1 MKQHKPIIT
10 YQNESTVINFTGIQ
24 NIVNPY
30 ATIRLQVKKNPKAT
44 KIELSIDLLPTDPG
58 ANWAQGIVVAYVQP
72 GHTVGMLG
80 DEQYFYDLL
89 ISRSGV
95 KNYDYY
101 GSFKLIGTITRD
113 GDVSDPTQVQ
123 SILAMLAS
131 TNTGLGAWLIGVDAS
146 YWTTIL
152 GSPNLILERCLRW
165 LRENK
170 LSKLNPF
177 AGQRLLKSGATDL
190 DVVETGITIDNQDN
204 VTGVRNLSLID
215 QPANATHATRRD
227 WVESEIATRLD
238 VAINALVNGSP
249 GALDTL
255 QELAN
260 AMGND
265 PHFAT
270 TVLNALATKIPIAEK
285 GVANG
290 VATLGQDGLI
300 IPSQIPPSAASVTS
314 VNGQTGV
321 VVIPVPVVSVN
332 GQTGAI
338 TIDTIPL
345 GCVVEDPFDQL
356 DSTRYKVIN
365 SQAISR
371 TTYSALWNLVNRTVA
386 SITPATDRI
395 NVTAHGC
402 VEGQL
407 VKFSFTGGGIT
418 ALTNYYVRN
427 PTANDFQISATA
439 TGTIID
445 LTSSQAGTM
454 LVNAEYGFGD
464 GSTTFNIPDRRGLF
478 ARNAG
483 VHGTRNKMAGGNY
496 DGGAVG
502 YAGQDQI
509 PDHAHAITYNNVYG
523 IGGGAGGYWFGS
535 GGTGAFYVSIAMYG
549 PIANGANGTPRLG
562 NETTPAY
569 VAVKYK
575 VRVA

>member
-190 DVVETGITIDNQDN
+190 DVLETGITIDTQNN
-204 VTGVRNLSLID
+204 ITGVPSLSIV
-215 QPANATHATRRD
+215 NAPTNADHATRRD
-227 WVESEIATRLD
+227 WVESEMSVRIQA
-238 VAINALVNGSP
+238 AINGLVNGSP
-249 GALDTL
+249 ETADTFREIFEML
-255 QELAN
+255 N
-260 AMGND
+260 SD

-270 TVLNALATKIPIAEK
+270 TIFSALATKIPIVEK

-290 VATLGQDGLI
+290 VATLGSDGLV
-300 IPSQIPPSAASVTS
+300 PSSQLPPSAASVTS

-321 VVIPVPVVSVN
+321 VVIPTPVVSVN

-356 DSTRYKVIN
+356 DPSKYKIPN
-365 SQAISR
+365 GQTILR
-371 TTYSALWNLVNRTVA
+371 TGIYATFWNLVHKNITGITA
-386 SITPATDRI
+386 STDRI
-395 NVTAHGC
+395 SCTNHGC
-402 VEGQL
+402 IEGQL

-427 PTANDFQISATA
+427 PTTNDFQISSTV
-439 TGTIID
+439 TGSILD
-445 LTSSQAGTM
+445 LTSSQAGEMITN
-454 LVNAEYGFGD
+454 VEYGFGD
-464 GSTTFNIPDRRGLF
+464 GSTTYNVLDRRGLF
-478 ARNAG
+478 ARSAG
-483 VHGTRNKMAGGNY
+483 VHGTRAKAAGGNY
-496 DGGAVG
+496 DGGSVG
-502 YAGQDQI
+502 FAGQDQFQE
-509 PDHAHAITYNNVYG
+509 HAHFVQNGFPNNYTPG
-523 IGGGAGGYWFGS
+523 PTGGS
-535 GGTGAFYVSIAMYG
+535 GVVGTINKSITDYAMSYG
-549 PIANGANGTPRLG
+549 SNGTPRTAT
-562 NETTPAY
+562 ETTPAFI
-569 VAVKYK
+569 AVKYK

>member
-1 MKQHKPIIT
+1 MKQQKPIIT
-10 YQNESTVINFTGIQ
+10 YQNESTVKDFTGIQ

-44 KIELSIDLLPTDPG
+44 KVELSIDLLPTDPG
-58 ANWAQGIVVAYVQP
+58 ANWAQGIVVAYIQP

-89 ISRSGV
+89 ITRSGV

-101 GSFKLIGTITRD
+101 GSFKLVGTITRD
-113 GDVSDPTQVQ
+113 GDVSDPSQVQ
-123 SILAMLAS
+123 SILEMLAS

-204 VTGVRNLSLID
+204 VTGVHNLSIVSPPTSVD
-215 QPANATHATRRD
+215 HATRRD
-227 WVESEIATRLD
+227 WVESEIVTRLD
-238 VAINALVNGSP
+238 AAITN
-249 GALDTL
+249 
-255 QELAN
+255 
-260 AMGND
+260 
-265 PHFAT
+265 FAT
-270 TVLNALATKIPIAEK
+270 TVTDLIATKIPIAEK
-285 GVANG
+285 GVVNG
-290 VATLGQDGLI
+290 VATLGPDGLI
-300 IPSQIPPSAASVTS
+300 IPSQLPPSAASVTS

-321 VVIPVPVVSVN
+321 VVLSFPVTSVN
-332 GQTGAI
+332 GLTGAV
-338 TIDTIPL
+338 TVDTIPL
-345 GCVVEDPFDQL
+345 GAVIEDPFDQL
-356 DSTRYKVIN
+356 DATRYKVIN

-371 TTYSALWNLVNRTVA
+371 TTYAALWNLVNRTVA

-427 PTANDFQISATA
+427 PTTNDFQISATA
-439 TGTIID
+439 TGAIID

-464 GSTTFNIPDRRGLF
+464 GSTTYNVPDRRGLF

-502 YAGQDQI
+502 YAGQDAI
-509 PDHAHAITYNNVYG
+509 PDHSHAFTYNNVYG
-523 IGGGAGGYWFGS
+523 IGGGAGGYWFGA
-535 GGTGAFYVSIAMYG
+535 GGTGVFYVNIAMYG
-549 PIANGANGTPRLG
+549 PNANGANGTPRVS

>member
-1 MKQHKPIIT
+1 MEIDNPLKLL
-10 YQNESTVINFTGIQ
+10 QNSSIAFEFP
-24 NIVNPY
+24 NIPEIADPY
-30 ATIRLQVKKNPKAT
+30 ALVRLQVKKNSNAT
-44 KIELSIDLLPTDPG
+44 KIELSIDILPTDPG
-58 ANWAQGIVVAYVQP
+58 CNFENDLVVVNFVPA
-72 GHTVGMLG
+72 HTRNMLG
-80 DEQYFYDLL
+80 DSIFKYDLMVTRQGK
-89 ISRSGV
+89 ISYPYR
-95 KNYDYY
+95 
-101 GSFKLIGTITRD
+101 GSFEVVGTITRD
-113 GDVSDPTQVQ
+113 GDSFTPVEYQ
-123 SILAMLAS
+123 SILEKLAS
-131 TNTGLGAWLIGVDAS
+131 TVVGFGAWMIGVDAF
-146 YWTTIL
+146 YWSTIL
-152 GSPNLILERCLRW
+152 GAPNLVLARCLRW
-165 LRENK
+165 LNENK

-270 TVLNALATKIPIAEK
+270 TVLNALATKIPMSEK
-285 GVANG
+285 GVVNG
-290 VATLGQDGLI
+290 VATLGPDGLI
-300 IPSQIPPSAASVTS
+300 IPSQLPPSAASVTS

-321 VVIPVPVVSVN
+321 VVIPTPVVSVN
-332 GQTGAI
+332 GQTGTI

-371 TTYSALWNLVNRTVA
+371 TTYSVLWNLVNRTVA

-439 TGTIID
+439 TGAIID

-464 GSTTFNIPDRRGLF
+464 GSTTYNVPDRRGIF
-478 ARNAG
+478 ARGAG

-509 PDHAHAITYNNVYG
+509 SDHSHAITYNNVLG
-523 IGGGAGGYWFGS
+523 IGGGAGGSWFNA
-535 GGTGAFYVSIAMYG
+535 GTTGTFYVSIGIFG